1 MARTEDRAAVLIAF
15 ASEAE
20 YLWMRWPFRIVAAV
34 ASMNTNLVHA
44 GIISMSSDAVHN
56 NESWNAEFRLHGNEP
71 ATQMRPPS
79 VIEDQ
84 IVGLYIIIH
93 HRSPESLMR
102 IVIWVD
108 SLRSTY

>member
-1 MARTEDRAAVLIAF
+1 VARTEDRAAVLIVF

-20 YLWMRWPFRIVAAV
+20 YLWMRWPSRIVAAV

-44 GIISMSSDAVHN
+44 GIISMSSDAVN
-56 NESWNAEFRLHGNEP
+56 NSESWNAESRLHGNEST
-71 ATQMRPPS
+71 TQMRPPS
-79 VIEDQ
+79 AIEDQ

-93 HRSPESLMR
+93 HQNPDSLMR

-108 SLRSTY
+108 SARSTY